1 MLAVKK
7 NVVRKQNTHMDQSIT
22 HKLLPTLRRTL
33 AVNILAKC
41 LKLLSP
47 TLGRPGIVSLDLKR

>member
-22 HKLLPTLRRTL
+22 HKLLPTLRKTL
-33 AVNILAKC
+33 AVNILTKC
-41 LKLLSP
+41 LKLVSP
-47 TLGRPGIVSLDLKR
+47 TLGRPDVMCLLI